1 MTSNHHEDL
10 GRTLWNTVNYLRG
23 TISTDDFSDYI
34 LSIFFLKFL
43 SDNYEKAV
51 ERELGSDYPNLRED
65 DERTP
70 LSVWYEENTSDVNL
84 FEKQMRKK
92 MHYII
97 EPKYLWRNIS
107 NLAETQS
114 NDLLQKLENIFKHI
128 EEVSFGCPFKGL
140 FSEIN
145 LNARILGQ
153 NHQERNKK
161 VCVIINKLTE
171 FTFDSSN
178 DNAID
183 AFEYLI
189 DQFARNSS
197 QRREEFFTERQ
208 LSTLL
213 AKIVVQDNLNP
224 GLGKREKINKLLDFA
239 CGTGSLLLKV
249 RNQLGNN
256 SIGKIYGQEKNI
268 KTYNLARMNMILH
281 GVKSSEFE
289 IFHGDSLLN
298 EWKLLNESNPT
309 KRIEFDA
316 IVSNPT
322 FGLQMNPLESM
333 NNNFRF
339 RKYGLDP
346 KVVTDL
352 VFLLHGFH
360 YLSDKGTMAILTSQV
375 VLFRGGSDK
384 IIRTQ
389 LISNGNIDTVIG
401 LPSSLSF
408 SSGIPICLLVLK
420 KSKKE
425 DNVLYINAST
435 SENYEKGIKQ
445 NHLHD
450 TAIDRIV
457 KTYRFRKEERR
468 YSRRVPIAEIE
479 TNDFDLNVSKYV
491 DTSLTET
498 KIDLEEVNKK
508 LQTIDETA
516 SIVLERHNQYLK
528 ELGLRPI

>member
-34 LSIFFLKFL
+34 LSILFLKFL

-65 DERTP
+65 DERTS
-70 LSVWYEENTSDVNL
+70 LSVWYEENTSDVNV

-114 NDLLQKLENIFKHI
+114 NDLLQTLQKVFEHI
-128 EEVSFGCPFKGL
+128 EEVSFKRNFKGL

-161 VCVIINKLTE
+161 VCEIINKLTE
-171 FTFDSSN
+171 FTLDSSN
-178 DNAID
+178 DNAGD
-183 AFEYLI
+183 AFEFLI
-189 DQFARNSS
+189 DWFARNSS

-213 AKIVVQDNLNP
+213 AKIVVLDINP
-224 GLGKREKINKLLDFA
+224 SLGRREKINKLLDFA

-249 RNQLGNN
+249 RNQLGNKN
-256 SIGKIYGQEKNI
+256 IGKIYGQEQNV

-281 GVKSSEFE
+281 GVKNSEFE

-298 EWKLLNESNPT
+298 EWKLLNESNST

-316 IVSNPT
+316 VVSNPNL
-322 FGLQMNPLESM
+322 GLQWSPLESM
-333 NNNFRF
+333 NDDFRF
-339 RKYGLDP
+339 RKYGLDS

-384 IIRTQ
+384 IIRTK
-389 LISNGNIDTVIG
+389 LICNGNIDTVIG

-408 SSGIPICLLVLK
+408 SSRIPICLLVLK

-425 DNVLYINAST
+425 DNVLFINAST

-445 NHLHD
+445 NYLHD
-450 TAIDRIV
+450 TAIDRIA

-491 DTSLTET
+491 DTSLTVT
-498 KIDLEEVNKK
+498 KIDLEEVNKN
-508 LQTIDETA
+508 LHTIDETA
-516 SIVLERHNQYLK
+516 SIVLKQHNQYLR
-528 ELGLRPI
+528 ELGLKPI